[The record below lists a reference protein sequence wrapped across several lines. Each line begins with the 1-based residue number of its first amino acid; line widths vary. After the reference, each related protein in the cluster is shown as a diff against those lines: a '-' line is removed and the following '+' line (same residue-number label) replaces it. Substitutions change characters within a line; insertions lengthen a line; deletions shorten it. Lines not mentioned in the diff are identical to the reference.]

1 MPFLGVHTVK
11 TTSGKI
17 YFGPTALPA
26 LGRTH
31 YKGLAG
37 IKIKEAIKISHYL
50 FHLYI
55 KNQQN
60 FRHHCH
66 TEIFKVLKEYF
77 VRQAKLLV
85 PQLQSA
91 DLIVS
96 QKVGIRAQLLN
107 KKTKKMEM
115 DFLVERKN
123 NTTHVLN
130 AISPAFTCAFSL
142 SKYIVRESHV

>member
-1 MPFLGVHTVK
+1 M
-11 TTSGKI
+11 
-17 YFGPTALPA
+17 
-26 LGRTH
+26 
-31 YKGLAG
+31 
-37 IKIKEAIKISHYL
+37 
-50 FHLYI
+50 
-55 KNQQN
+55 
-60 FRHHCH
+60 
-66 TEIFKVLKEYF
+66 
-77 VRQAKLLV
+77 RQAKLLV